1 MKKIIICLLI
11 VISASQFG
19 CKKFLDITPVD
30 KLTGNNFY
38 KSLDDVES
46 NLNDMY
52 GRLFQKYTTT
62 NTAGATGEF
71 RSGEVIPAIQGG
83 TARLRIALL
92 GGHNRIAVSP
102 AGVVGP
108 QVIPA
113 STTVND
119 RTLLNALSDQDY
131 NFYSLTRWEPFYQV
145 IQSANLLIS
154 KLEEG
159 IDGVNEEQTKRYI
172 AECKFIRCYSYFHMV
187 RMFGDV
193 VYYTAAYQK
202 DYLARENMVS
212 VVKKCIADM
221 KSSRNDMPW
230 TNNDPTKRGV
240 RASKGAATAL
250 IMSMNMWNAGFDF
263 SNKTAYYEETRT
275 MGEELMESGAYRLL
289 DLIDWPTVSRGRS
302 EESLFELFSTFNY
315 SSSVTASRYAPFG
328 ETFIHFPYRL
338 PEYDF
343 RYSGAVFTL
352 EYMNKLYPDKQDQR
366 LAAWFDS
373 PFDQNSETFQLKKFA
388 GNIIIDSS
396 DPNNTSNPE
405 STFLILRYADVILM
419 RAEAA
424 SELPG
429 REDEAIDMLNRVR
442 VRGGAPIFPT
452 AERDVEVGL
461 KDAIFWERAKEL
473 MGEGTHYFDLV
484 RTRRI
489 LDRQYTD
496 NPLTPDKFNRGA
508 WTWPIDGSADGNNPL
523 MVRNTY
529 WIGSGF

>member
-11 VISASQFG
+11 VVSATQFG

-38 KSLDDVES
+38 KSSEDVES

-52 GRLFQKYTTT
+52 GRLFQKYTST

-71 RSGEVIPAIQGG
+71 RSGEVIPAVQGG
-83 TARLRIALL
+83 GNRSRIALL

-102 AGVVGP
+102 AGVLGP
-108 QVIPA
+108 QVIAPA
-113 STTVND
+113 TTVND
-119 RTLLNALSDQDY
+119 RTLLSALSTGDY
-131 NFYSLTRWEPFYQV
+131 NFYALTRWEEFYQV

-159 IDGVNEEQTKRYI
+159 IEVLSAEQTRRYI

-187 RMFGDV
+187 RLYGDV

-202 DYLARENMVS
+202 DALPRENMIS
-212 VVKKCIADM
+212 VIKKCVADM
-221 KSSRNDMPW
+221 KSGRNDMPW
-230 TNNDPTKRGV
+230 TNTDPTKRGV
-240 RASKGAATAL
+240 RASKGAANAL
-250 IMSMNMWNAGFDF
+250 IMAMDLWNAGFDF
-263 SNKTAYYEETRT
+263 PNKTAYYEDIVDLGT
-275 MGEELMESGAYRLL
+275 ELMNSGAYRLL
-289 DLIDWPTVSRGRS
+289 DLNEWPTVSRGRS

-315 SSSVTASRYAPFG
+315 TSSVSASRYAPFG

-343 RYSGAVFTL
+343 RYSGAVFTT
-352 EYMNKLYPDKQDQR
+352 EYMDKLYPDRADGR
-366 LAAWFDS
+366 LAAWFDQ

-388 GNIIIDSS
+388 GNTIIDST
-396 DPNNTSNPE
+396 DPNNTANPE
-405 STFLILRYADVILM
+405 STFLILRYADAILM

-424 SELPG
+424 AELG
-429 REDEAIDMLNRVR
+429 DLNQATEMLNIVR
-442 VRGGAPIFPT
+442 VRGLANVFPNAT
-452 AERDVEVGL
+452 GDVQRGI

-473 MGEGTHYFDLV
+473 MGEGSHYFDLV

-496 NPLTPDKFNRGA
+496 NPLTPDKFSRGA
-508 WTWPIDGSADGNNPL
+508 WTWPIDASAEGNNPL
-523 MVRNTY
+523 MVRNNY